1 MRGVVGVL
9 MRQSM
14 ESLRYVMGKNPKS
27 QAEQNKFQDEYHKSK
42 GYPKPLMR
50 FSPVQ
55 GFDPSGG
62 YVEKKRKAQVKIF
75 NPHQEQSECVISH
88 QDLEQELMVQ
98 YFKDIK

>member
-1 MRGVVGVL
+1 MKGVVGVL

-27 QAEQNKFQDEYHKSK
+27 QAEQNKLQDEYHRMK

-55 GFDPSGG
+55 GFNPAGG
-62 YVEKKRKAQVKIF
+62 YNEKKRVTQVKSTNRSNLKIKRR
-75 NPHQEQSECVISH
+75 S
-88 QDLEQELMVQ
+88 LMNRAS
-98 YFKDIK
+98 